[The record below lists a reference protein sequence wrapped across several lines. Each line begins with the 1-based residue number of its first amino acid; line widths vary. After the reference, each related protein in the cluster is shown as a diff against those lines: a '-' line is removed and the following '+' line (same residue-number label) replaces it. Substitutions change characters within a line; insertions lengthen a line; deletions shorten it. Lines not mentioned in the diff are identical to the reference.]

1 MQRRPH
7 VHQRSHTTTRS
18 GEARTQE
25 TPEAIR
31 QIDALDSLA
40 HKAGTVLS
48 VDRDELLG
56 LLHAAECAGAGR

>member
-1 MQRRPH
+1 MHDQNQPVRRD
-7 VHQRSHTTTRS
+7 RANR
-18 GEARTQE
+18 GDAE

-31 QIDALDSLA
+31 HIDALDNLA
-40 HKAGTVLS
+40 RSAGTVLS